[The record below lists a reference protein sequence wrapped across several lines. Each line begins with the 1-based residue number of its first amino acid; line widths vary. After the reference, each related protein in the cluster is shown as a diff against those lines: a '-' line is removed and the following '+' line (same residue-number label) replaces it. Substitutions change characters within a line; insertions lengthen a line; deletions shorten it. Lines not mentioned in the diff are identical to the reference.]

1 MPNIT
6 LLKCMLVFLLLNNYF
21 INHFNCANCKN
32 LNTLCIHN
40 TSLRKTVEVKRKEA
54 TKNQV
59 KKAEVNKSD
68 KLNVQCSPP
77 QNIYLSD
84 RSEDKYYLNKNKN
97 KTQIIHFGNA
107 LHEKY
112 ENLPIPNNNYNEI
125 IISKY
130 NTKNKENAEKD
141 LYTKHINKRRHINGN
156 LINFKVLTSLYKWIN
171 SKNLRKHI
179 QLKTTKLDKKSPPY
193 MSIYSN
199 YGLTKPKLLFINYL
213 STKYKNNGKNK
224 YVKKYLRKYEE
235 LYEKYTPELDEQNDT
250 DVISQNNREPM
261 SNYSI
266 DDFLIQ
272 NKNKNYK
279 VTLVYD
285 YISNLH
291 NNEYQNVESVNNF
304 IKNNELFD
312 INEWKKNNKPYLIY
326 KYKYKYKNPIN
337 KQIQFYEYDYY
348 IPKLITYEEDISTE
362 PKFVSPNLNSTKCY
376 NNSPINFLTTSGFSS
391 RNIDTFGKD
400 RNKIYSFN
408 TPTDVKRNI
417 YFNDLIKIS
426 SSYNQHFF
434 HNLNFL
440 LNLYTLQ
447 ILIRDKTAIETD
459 YIIDKFDQLKD
470 KLIQLNTHNSL
481 KHNNNN
487 NNTEPSSQKYEKGNS
502 QDSDS
507 FINSHSKTDQA
518 TSQNSDCHYED
529 VNSPQTSVNFEDNIK
544 INGEISSDENFEKNE
559 NTKNEISD
567 NYDNELDREISRHLT
582 HKKSLFDDK
591 IQIFKN
597 KYNENIL
604 EDTDFIKLWKYDQN
618 GEIIEALNQVPVP
631 KIYLNIDAPK
641 YCLWKILQNSGKNA
655 YSEIPTPNRKLEAWR
670 QQVNLKSFYKQNFD
684 TSISLRNISKEELS
698 NFKMKIVEST
708 NQSEK
713 HHSDQSTQ
721 INYQE
726 HGKDNPQDV
735 DKDNPN
741 FTNDINDEKTH
752 KKNSESDIFQTDKIT
767 SNVSTDEKGETQY
780 DVNGN
785 NSDTETNDEQSKVNK
800 LKEKHK
806 KAFYTLVVRDGII
819 DEILSDDISI
829 LKKLNQE
836 LKEKNELNKEKGD
849 DLNATEQRG
858 NEQIG
863 PNGEKRTTSKIFVG
877 SFFNIK
883 DPEVEY
889 LINKELYFIPEHT
902 NWYKKNTQ
910 PFVRGQIGKQS
921 RKFDNDY
928 PIYDYRKSDF
938 GMAKFSALNLASIKD
953 CAVLY
958 LDKDVDLSD
967 KFFHI
972 IFISTSKNE
981 DENLKND
988 QSYVVYENIPTDK
1001 QSSNL
1006 EKKQTSDEIYNED
1019 EDHETNDNILQ
1030 NDQTNNSN
1038 VEINHQDDKEN
1049 ESNSITNNIQ
1059 KNNNYK
1065 KNEITNS
1072 THNPITNPRL
1082 VLYIKENSKI
1092 NIHESHISLNNN
1104 NGGMVNAF
1112 SRIYLEQNSK
1122 VNHILSQELG
1132 KNVWYFHNVSVQNGI
1147 NSNYKFVDIL
1157 LGSLSSRVNLQIE
1170 GNQGCKQQSY
1180 GLSLL
1185 EDKQNISQYEMFHHE
1200 HPSMQTD
1207 QLFKSLVSDTAH
1219 SVWRSRGRI
1228 ERNAIKAK
1236 LNTLCRSVLL
1246 NLGASAVA
1254 IPTLEIIP
1262 SDIEEANHGATIS
1275 DLEEEPIFSLMS
1287 RGIDTKIAR
1296 QIMMKAF
1303 VNEILEHVP
1312 DENLKNKVY
1321 QKIFKFSQ
1329 KYKDESKKILRMTN
1343 L

>member
-21 INHFNCANCKN
+21 INHFNCAKCKN
-32 LNTLCIHN
+32 LNTLCIQN
-40 TSLRKTVEVKRKEA
+40 TSLRKTVEAKRKEA
-54 TKNQV
+54 KKNQI
-59 KKAEVNKSD
+59 KKAELNKSD
-68 KLNVQCSPP
+68 KLNVQYNPP
-77 QNIYLSD
+77 QNIYSSD
-84 RSEDKYYLNKNKN
+84 RSEDKYYLNKNKSE
-97 KTQIIHFGNA
+97 TQIIHFANN
-107 LHEKY
+107 LHERY
-112 ENLPIPNNNYNEI
+112 ENLPIANNNYNEI

-130 NTKNKENAEKD
+130 NTKNKDNAEKG
-141 LYTKHINKRRHINGN
+141 LYTNHINKRRHINEN
-156 LINFKVLTSLYKWIN
+156 PINFKILTSLYKWVTSKKLHTHIQFKN
-171 SKNLRKHI
+171 SKLGR
-179 QLKTTKLDKKSPPY
+179 QSPHY
-193 MSIYSN
+193 MNIYNN

-250 DVISQNNREPM
+250 DILSQNNREPM
-261 SNYSI
+261 PNYSI

-272 NKNKNYK
+272 NKNKDYK
-279 VTLVYD
+279 ATLVYD

-304 IKNNELFD
+304 IKNNEVFD

-337 KQIQFYEYDYY
+337 KQIQFYEYEYY

-362 PKFVSPNLNSTKCY
+362 PKFVSPDLKSTKCY
-376 NNSPINFLTTSGFSS
+376 NNSPINFITTSGFSS
-391 RNIDTFGKD
+391 RNIDTFGKE

-470 KLIQLNTHNSL
+470 KLIQLNTPNSI
-481 KHNNNN
+481 KHNNNI
-487 NNTEPSSQKYEKGNS
+487 ELPSQKYEERNS
-502 QDSDS
+502 NVSES
-507 FINSHSKTDQA
+507 FINPHSKTDQI
-518 TSQNSDCHYED
+518 TPQNSDGHYED
-529 VNSPQTSVNFEDNIK
+529 VNSPQSRVNFGDNIK
-544 INGEISSDENFEKNE
+544 SNGEFSSDENYEKKENMKNE
-559 NTKNEISD
+559 ASD
-567 NYDNELDREISRHLT
+567 NCDNELDKEISRHLT
-582 HKKSLFDDK
+582 HKKNLFDDK

-641 YCLWKILQNSGKNA
+641 YCLWKILQNSGKSA

-698 NFKMKIVEST
+698 NFKMKIVEPE

-713 HHSDQSTQ
+713 QHFDQSTQ
-721 INYQE
+721 INYQD
-726 HGKDNPQDV
+726 HGKDNHHED
-735 DKDNPN
+735 DKDNLN
-741 FTNDINDEKTH
+741 LSNALND
-752 KKNSESDIFQTDKIT
+752 KKVHQNNAESKIFQTDKT
-767 SNVSTDEKGETQY
+767 SNVSTDEKGDTQY
-780 DVNGN
+780 DVEANS
-785 NSDTETNDEQSKVNK
+785 SDTESNNEQSKVNK
-800 LKEKHK
+800 LKEEHK

-829 LKKLNQE
+829 LKKLNQD
-836 LKEKNELNKEKGD
+836 LKEKNESNEGESG

-858 NEQIG
+858 NEQVG

-902 NWYKKNTQ
+902 NWYKTNTQ

-958 LDKDVDLSD
+958 LDKDIDLSD
-967 KFFHI
+967 KYFHI
-972 IFISTSKNE
+972 IFISTSKSE
-981 DENLKND
+981 DEKLQNG
-988 QSYVVYENIPTDK
+988 QSYVVYENVPTDK
-1001 QSSNL
+1001 QSPNT
-1006 EKKQTSDEIYNED
+1006 EKKQASDEAYNED
-1019 EDHETNDNILQ
+1019 EDHETSDDLLP

-1038 VEINHQDDKEN
+1038 VNINHQDDKEN
-1049 ESNSITNNIQ
+1049 GSNPITDDTQ
-1059 KNNNYK
+1059 KNNTYK

-1092 NIHESHISLNNN
+1092 NIHESHISLNDN

-1147 NSNYKFVDIL
+1147 DANYKFVDVL

-1170 GNQGCKQQSY
+1170 GSQGCKQQSY

-1185 EDKQNISQYEMFHHE
+1185 EGKQNISQYEMFHHE

-1275 DLEEEPIFSLMS
+1275 DLEQEPIFSLMS

-1303 VNEILEHVP
+1303 VNEILEHIP

-1329 KYKDESKKILRMTN
+1329 KYKDESKKILHMTKS
-1343 L
+1343 

>member
-21 INHFNCANCKN
+21 INHFNCAKCKN
-32 LNTLCIHN
+32 LNTLCIQN
-40 TSLRKTVEVKRKEA
+40 TSLRKTVEAKRKEA
-54 TKNQV
+54 KKNQI
-59 KKAEVNKSD
+59 KKAELNKSD
-68 KLNVQCSPP
+68 KVNVQYNPQ
-77 QNIYLSD
+77 QNIYSSD
-84 RSEDKYYLNKNKN
+84 RSEDKYYLNKNKSEA
-97 KTQIIHFGNA
+97 QIIHFGNG
-107 LHEKY
+107 LHERY
-112 ENLPIPNNNYNEI
+112 ENLPIANNNYNEI

-130 NTKNKENAEKD
+130 NTKNKENAEKG
-141 LYTKHINKRRHINGN
+141 LYTNQINKRRHINGN
-156 LINFKVLTSLYKWIN
+156 PINFKILTSLYKWIN
-171 SKNLRKHI
+171 SKKLHTHI
-179 QLKTTKLDKKSPPY
+179 QFKNSKLGRQSPHY
-193 MSIYSN
+193 MNIYNN

-250 DVISQNNREPM
+250 DILSQNNREPM
-261 SNYSI
+261 PNYSI

-272 NKNKNYK
+272 NKNKDYK
-279 VTLVYD
+279 ATLVYD

-304 IKNNELFD
+304 IKNNEVFD

-337 KQIQFYEYDYY
+337 KQIQFYEYEYY

-362 PKFVSPNLNSTKCY
+362 PKFVSPDLKSTKCY
-376 NNSPINFLTTSGFSS
+376 NNSPINFITTSGFSS
-391 RNIDTFGKD
+391 RNIDTFGKE

-470 KLIQLNTHNSL
+470 KLIQLNTPNSI
-481 KHNNNN
+481 KHNNNI
-487 NNTEPSSQKYEKGNS
+487 ELPLQKYEERNS
-502 QDSDS
+502 NVSES
-507 FINSHSKTDQA
+507 FINPHSKTDQI
-518 TSQNSDCHYED
+518 TPQNSDGHYED
-529 VNSPQTSVNFEDNIK
+529 VNSPQSRASFGDNIK
-544 INGEISSDENFEKNE
+544 SNGEISSDENYEKKE
-559 NTKNEISD
+559 NMKSEASD
-567 NYDNELDREISRHLT
+567 NCDNELDKEISRHLT
-582 HKKSLFDDK
+582 HKKNLFDDK

-641 YCLWKILQNSGKNA
+641 YCLWKILQNSGKSA

-698 NFKMKIVEST
+698 NFKMKIVEPE

-713 HHSDQSTQ
+713 QHSDQSTQ
-721 INYQE
+721 INYQD
-726 HGKDNPQDV
+726 HGKDNHHED
-735 DKDNPN
+735 DKNNPN
-741 FTNDINDEKTH
+741 LNNALND
-752 KKNSESDIFQTDKIT
+752 KKVHQKNVESNILQTDKT
-767 SNVSTDEKGETQY
+767 SNVSTYEKGDTQY
-780 DVNGN
+780 DVDGN
-785 NSDTETNDEQSKVNK
+785 SSDTESNNEQSKVNK
-800 LKEKHK
+800 LKEEHK

-829 LKKLNQE
+829 LKKLNQD
-836 LKEKNELNKEKGD
+836 LKEKNESNEGKSD
-849 DLNATEQRG
+849 DSNATEQRG
-858 NEQIG
+858 NEQVG

-902 NWYKKNTQ
+902 NWYKTNTQ

-958 LDKDVDLSD
+958 LDKDIDLSD
-967 KFFHI
+967 KYFHI
-972 IFISTSKNE
+972 IFISTSKSE
-981 DENLKND
+981 DENLQNG
-988 QSYVVYENIPTDK
+988 QSYVVYENVPTDK
-1001 QSSNL
+1001 QSSDT
-1006 EKKQTSDEIYNED
+1006 EKKQASDEAYNED
-1019 EDHETNDNILQ
+1019 EDHETGDDLLP

-1038 VEINHQDDKEN
+1038 VNINHQADKESG
-1049 ESNSITNNIQ
+1049 SNPITDDTQ
-1059 KNNNYK
+1059 KNNPYK
-1065 KNEITNS
+1065 KNEIPNS
-1072 THNPITNPRL
+1072 KHNPITNPRL

-1092 NIHESHISLNNN
+1092 NIHESHISLNDN

-1147 NSNYKFVDIL
+1147 NANYKFVDIL

-1185 EDKQNISQYEMFHHE
+1185 EGKQNISQYEMFHHE

-1275 DLEEEPIFSLMS
+1275 DLEQEPIFSLMS

-1303 VNEILEHVP
+1303 VNEILEHIP

-1329 KYKDESKKILRMTN
+1329 KYKDESKKILHMTKS
-1343 L
+1343 